1 MHAKLQTDGLPTQP
15 CSSCM
20 HQGLWLSNVT
30 RSVQQAVE
38 AFLEEVVVRREL
50 SDNYCHYEPNYDNI
64 RGAAQWAQDSLEKHR
79 TDPREYLY
87 TL

>member
-1 MHAKLQTDGLPTQP
+1 MHETSVKGSGRGD
-15 CSSCM
+15 
-20 HQGLWLSNVT
+20 T
-30 RSVQQAVE
+30 RLFVQEAVE

-79 TDPREYLY
+79 SDEREYLY